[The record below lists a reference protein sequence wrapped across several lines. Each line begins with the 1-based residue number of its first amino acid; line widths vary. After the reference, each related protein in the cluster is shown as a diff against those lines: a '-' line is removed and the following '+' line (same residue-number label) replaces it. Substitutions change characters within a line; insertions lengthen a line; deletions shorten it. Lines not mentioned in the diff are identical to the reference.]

1 MALKEITTE
10 QLIEALGYTV
20 EDAEKVTLDDIK
32 THVDTK
38 FVLRDNVLKDD
49 EIKKK
54 ITGKVLGS
62 IGTKAAQ
69 IFGLKSSEIDGKPL
83 EEIMNLAN
91 VRYASKIEELEANAG
106 KGNDKKVE
114 ELTKQ
119 LGELSQKAKIA
130 EDGLKQWEE
139 KYNAENSQWAGKLK
153 EYKLNDKVSK
163 VKQSLQ
169 DKFTEDYS
177 KNELVKAGFESH
189 INSTYL
195 FDLDENDN
203 PVVKLKADGSIVKSK
218 KTVGHAATL
227 DEIFL
232 SEMEAK
238 NVLKKNN
245 AKPEKVITFA
255 PVNPDNGGVKIGSK
269 AAQRIAEIQS
279 GQA

>member
-91 VRYASKIEELEANAG
+91 ARYASKIEELEANAG

-189 INSTYL
+189 INNTYI

-203 PVVKLKADGSIVKSK
+203 PVVY
-218 KTVGHAATL
+218 
-227 DEIFL
+227 
-232 SEMEAK
+232 
-238 NVLKKNN
+238 
-245 AKPEKVITFA
+245 
-255 PVNPDNGGVKIGSK
+255 
-269 AAQRIAEIQS
+269 RQS
-279 GQA
+279 LMI